1 MSSVSQ
7 ACIASAGN
15 RRPGIIRASGLF
27 LPGRFDALSRF
38 IPPVYRVYSLLMR
51 SSLLALALFVVGTTA
66 QAQSPSFGLKAGLNV
81 ANISFEDE
89 DDFFDIPGI
98 DKQPRLGFVGG
109 VTADV
114 PFSSS
119 FGLRAEVLYSQK
131 GYAVHFDPSQVE
143 ALTRGGFDEGTVT
156 AKIDYLEVPV
166 LANVMFPMQ
175 NGLEIGLQA
184 GLAPAFKLSTGV
196 GCSGFEDSNACE
208 DFEADENDPDG
219 IKSFD
224 LGGALGL
231 TVGAGPFAVDA
242 RYTMSLT
249 TIDEDDGSG
258 IFDPVDARN
267 GVVSLT
273 GVYRFGR

>member
-1 MSSVSQ
+1 M
-7 ACIASAGN
+7 
-15 RRPGIIRASGLF
+15 
-27 LPGRFDALSRF
+27 RFA
-38 IPPVYRVYSLLMR
+38 
-51 SSLLALALFVVGTTA
+51 LLALAVLVAGATA

-81 ANISFEDE
+81 ANVTF
-89 DDFFDIPGI
+89 DDQEIFDLPGV

-131 GYAVHFDPSQVE
+131 GYAISSDPSE
-143 ALTRGGFDEGTVT
+143 IETLSGGELEEGTLT

-166 LANVMFPMQ
+166 LLNVMIPMQ
-175 NGLEIGLQA
+175 DGLEIGLQA
-184 GLAPAFKLSTGV
+184 GLAPAFKLSTGT
-196 GCSGFEDSNACE
+196 GCSGFDDTETCDDFDSDLDDEED
-208 DFEADENDPDG
+208 G
-219 IKSFD
+219 VKSFD

-242 RYTMSLT
+242 RYTMSIP
-249 TIDEDDGSG
+249 TIDEEDESG
-258 IFDPVDARN
+258 LFDPIDARN